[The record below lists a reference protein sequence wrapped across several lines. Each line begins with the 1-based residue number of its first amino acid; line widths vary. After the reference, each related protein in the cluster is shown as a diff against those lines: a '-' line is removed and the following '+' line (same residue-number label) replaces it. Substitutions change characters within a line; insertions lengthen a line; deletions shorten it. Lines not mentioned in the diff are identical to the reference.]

1 METGETSVA
10 HSEFISADPAPMEVP
25 QVTWWKHR
33 GLRKLYPM
41 MPILFL
47 GSTINGYDGSLLN
60 GLQTMTPW
68 QDCEHKQTLRDL
80 HADIGEDFNNPS
92 GSTLGL
98 FTAIQNIGGICS
110 LFFCMLL
117 SRTVSLLKKHPDHLT
132 T

>member
-1 METGETSVA
+1 MSPDVLVVYKASVA
-10 HSEFISADPAPMEVP
+10 HEWNVFCAHSIKIPKSIHQHHSMGEPKDTEGGVSASHSEFAYAGLASMEVP

-68 QDCEHKQTLRDL
+68 QDCK
-80 HADIGEDFNNPS
+80 
-92 GSTLGL
+92 
-98 FTAIQNIGGICS
+98 
-110 LFFCMLL
+110 
-117 SRTVSLLKKHPDHLT
+117 
-132 T
+132 